1 MRFHFLKHARE
12 VFTFKEVELGVKSFV
27 QDHSQKY
34 NPDDAHGWKSLFIYK
49 VVFSGL
55 HLF

>member
-27 QDHSQKY
+27 QDYSQKY
-34 NPDDAHGWKSLFIYK
+34 NPDVSIP
-49 VVFSGL
+49 
-55 HLF
+55 